1 MLGLLGLLA
10 AGGEH
15 GPGLEPAVAVAV
27 GDDVAELSVV
37 EWGEFSAQGLGSPLD
52 GVVVA
57 LYLASG
63 EWVGRGGQRATRR
76 CRPGA
81 SRRRACRAGTASGTF
96 RSGAAVQRGSGH
108 VEPGEHV
115 VGAEGLGLRSG
126 GGHLGL
132 RWVGAARLA
141 HFSTPCRSMS
151 SLSDPRRVLPRLRMV
166 SRCCIVLRDVDGPS
180 GHDRA
185 AGIEQV
191 GTLVGALN
199 AFDGVAER
207 QFGDLAVDAL
217 LGAPRPERRPQPVCG
232 AAPVE

>member
-1 MLGLLGLLA
+1 MGDRWF
-10 AGGEH
+10 H
-15 GPGLEPAVAVAV
+15 GDQKNSRNETTKKTNGSPTVHSTSGHPSPPTHQTSQIDTSKSWKRPAVTDSSTSTEMPPDQ
-27 GDDVAELSVV
+27 G
-37 EWGEFSAQGLGSPLD
+37 GTTQFSAPD
-52 GVVVA
+52 
-57 LYLASG
+57 
-63 EWVGRGGQRATRR
+63 R
-76 CRPGA
+76 
-81 SRRRACRAGTASGTF
+81 
-96 RSGAAVQRGSGH
+96 
-108 VEPGEHV
+108 
-115 VGAEGLGLRSG
+115 
-126 GGHLGL
+126 
-132 RWVGAARLA
+132 VGAARRA

-151 SLSDPRRVLPRLRMV
+151 SLSDPRRVLPWLRMV
-166 SRCCIVLRDVDGPS
+166 SRWCIVLRDVGGPS